1 MRLFSW
7 LLDCRASLAMTGS
20 VQRRPLPVIARRSC
34 AAAIQSFSVRR
45 PEEAAFDQCFG
56 HLFLFRRSC
65 AAAIQPSSA
74 NAREKGTARSY
85 SRRPKFA
92 MEGDGRRVAVADP
105 VETAPAGRS
114 AIPDARDVEGDF
126 AASYDGG
133 LAAPPW
139 RRAG

>member
-7 LLDCRASLAMTGS
+7 LLDCRASLAMTGR

-65 AAAIQPSSA
+65 DEAIQCLTGRPLFIETRRSLAGAYTGGQVRIVKSA
-74 NAREKGTARSY
+74 
-85 SRRPKFA
+85 
-92 MEGDGRRVAVADP
+92 
-105 VETAPAGRS
+105 
-114 AIPDARDVEGDF
+114 
-126 AASYDGG
+126 
-133 LAAPPW
+133 
-139 RRAG
+139 